1 MVTPNK
7 ILTVS
12 YGTFSCTLEGFD
24 NPFSTMQA
32 IAEYFRDLAA
42 EDRYFGA
49 EPPTPDAEM
58 LHRIAEREVR
68 RRVDAQ
74 VQENGIILRP
84 HQPAH
89 QSGTPQGPAAD
100 VAGGAPVLASIPAT
114 LPDIAAGFAPG
125 VVSVAAMAAVQSY
138 APARHDT
145 PSLDT
150 HSTARVPAPMPR
162 PRPEPDAT
170 APDAA
175 RQGPSAGTEPAS
187 TPPSEPADPGAPGTV
202 RDAAAL
208 NATPDGAPASADA
221 DTPAEA
227 ADPDLA
233 GMVDIDTGARLDR
246 VRAAVTRA
254 RQASLTPASLAPA
267 SLAPA
272 AEPADATEA
281 VSEVTPDAAAAWP
294 DDLSDRG
301 TGVASESEAADPARP
316 DPAAEVL
323 VGLADTD
330 TDADAD
336 ADAAPDDAA
345 GATNAAQQGTPDSP
359 EWDLLDSDAVAEA
372 PDDDAAEAIDAEMRN
387 FFGTPADAL
396 PEPAAGTMPQATEGA
411 ATHAGAAPASP
422 EPGDADDPET
432 ADADPGD
439 ETPARPEAAAAD
451 ATAVTPRRPA
461 GAARPVPES
470 ARPADNGAATE
481 PPSLDAIRALVRS
494 NLGATGLGPVAEREL
509 IEDLAEV
516 EHDAARTRISKRR
529 RLAMIEAPQD
539 DETVERLMAKTD
551 DALRG
556 TDSQRARSN
565 FEQLRAAVTATR
577 AEEALA
583 GPRRPEV
590 EEARQKERFRSDL
603 ETDSAAAP
611 ALKDA
616 DSQPTAQATDTAPAR
631 DAAPLGDA
639 QEDARER
646 PPADPVS
653 ATSITTGAAEVD
665 KDGDTGGDTG
675 SDAAAAQAWNAGDD
689 LGDESDMPRPAPSD
703 AQAAD
708 ELADEDTL
716 PGSDRPVQGVSAVQH
731 LAPIPARP
739 VRRGE
744 PSPRRARPSASH
756 QPPLV
761 LVSEQRVDSAT
772 PVQPV
777 RPRRV
782 ASGAAPAPAAPARD
796 SGKGFAS
803 FIARLEDPDL
813 EQTIEA
819 AAAYLTHVEG
829 QREFS
834 RLEIMAHVQTTP
846 AGADASREDAMR
858 ALGVL
863 LREGAIERAGRGTF
877 VLGLGAQ
884 SAEQARQFAG

>member
-84 HQPAH
+84 HQPA
-89 QSGTPQGPAAD
+89 QQPDAPQGPAAG
-100 VAGGAPVLASIPAT
+100 ATGGAPLLASIPAS
-114 LPDIAAGFAPG
+114 LPGISAGFAPG
-125 VVSVAAMAAVQSY
+125 ALSVAAMAAVQSY
-138 APARHDT
+138 APARHDA
-145 PSLDT
+145 PSADV
-150 HSTARVPAPMPR
+150 APAP
-162 PRPEPDAT
+162 T
-170 APDAA
+170 APARQQTDDAA
-175 RQGPSAGTEPAS
+175 PLAAPGAAQHAPPAE
-187 TPPSEPADPGAPGTV
+187 TGAPGAPPPEPV
-202 RDAAAL
+202 ARDQARTAG
-208 NATPDGAPASADA
+208 DAPALAAMPDNLPADSDA
-221 DTPAEA
+221 DSLAEA
-227 ADPDLA
+227 ADPETA
-233 GMVDIDTGARLDR
+233 GMADIDTGARLDR
-246 VRAAVTRA
+246 VRAAVSRA
-254 RQASLTPASLAPA
+254 RQADIAPA
-267 SLAPA
+267 T
-272 AEPADATEA
+272 EPAVTEPAVATEA
-281 VSEVTPDAAAAWP
+281 AQEPPPDTAALPP
-294 DDLSDRG
+294 DDRPGSGSHTDR
-301 TGVASESEAADPARP
+301 ASHGADPAHR
-316 DPAAEVL
+316 DPGAGMP
-323 VGLADTD
+323 VGWS
-330 TDADAD
+330 DASPN
-336 ADAAPDDAA
+336 AAPDPMTGAAADAQPD
-345 GATNAAQQGTPDSP
+345 ATADPA
-359 EWDLLDSDAVAEA
+359 WDLLESDAVAEA
-372 PDDDAAEAIDAEMRN
+372 PDDDDAETIDAEMRN
-387 FFGTPADAL
+387 FFGTAADAL
-396 PEPAAGTMPQATEGA
+396 PESTPGAGPEAARDD
-411 ATHAGAAPASP
+411 AAPAVDAP
-422 EPGDADDPET
+422 ETTGPGAPDTALAEPG
-432 ADADPGD
+432 PGP
-439 ETPARPEAAAAD
+439 TARPVAPPAKAA
-451 ATAVTPRRPA
+451 AVTPRRPA
-461 GAARPVPES
+461 GPPPRSAPES
-470 ARPADNGAATE
+470 AGPADNGAATE
-481 PPSLDAIRALVRS
+481 PPSLDAIRALVRA

-509 IEDLAEV
+509 IDDLAEV
-516 EHDAARTRISKRR
+516 EHDAARIRISKRR

-551 DALRG
+551 HALRG

-577 AEEALA
+577 AEEAVT

-603 ETDSAAAP
+603 ETDAATAS
-611 ALKDA
+611 ALKGA
-616 DSQPTAQATDTAPAR
+616 ETEATAQVSDTAPAL
-631 DAAPLGDA
+631 DVA
-639 QEDARER
+639 QMPDGHAHTA
-646 PPADPVS
+646 ADPAV
-653 ATSITTGAAEVD
+653 AEADTDTGAD
-665 KDGDTGGDTG
+665 IFTGTGTG
-675 SDAAAAQAWNAGDD
+675 SDPAAGRAWDGTDVP
-689 LGDESDMPRPAPSD
+689 GDETAARHPAPSD
-703 AQAAD
+703 ALAAE
-708 ELADEDTL
+708 ELADEEML

-731 LAPIPARP
+731 LAPIPTRP

-744 PSPRRARPSASH
+744 PSPRRARPSAAH

-761 LVSEQRVDSAT
+761 LVSEQRVDGAS

-782 ASGAAPAPAAPARD
+782 TAASVPAPAVSVPDNGR
-796 SGKGFAS
+796 GFDS
-803 FIARLEDPDL
+803 FIRRLENPDL

-834 RLEIMAHVQTTP
+834 RLDIMAHVQSTP